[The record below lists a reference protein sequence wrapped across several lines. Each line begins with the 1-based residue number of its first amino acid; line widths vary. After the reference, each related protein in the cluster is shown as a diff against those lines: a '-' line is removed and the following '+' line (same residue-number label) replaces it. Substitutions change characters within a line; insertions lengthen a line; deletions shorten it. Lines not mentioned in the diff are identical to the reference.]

1 MSDNPLIQDRTVE
14 FVLHD
19 TLRVMQLTE
28 LPRFA
33 DHDRQTLDLFVA
45 GCRRFARSVLFP
57 TYKPM
62 DEHAAYYENGRVHC
76 HPILKSL
83 YPQLTELGLLR
94 ATRDFEAGGQQLP
107 APILMTA
114 LAYLSAANLSAI
126 GYMSLTMGAAHLLES
141 FGSETVK
148 RTYMDPMLAGQW
160 TGTMALTEPNAGSGL
175 TDLSTKAV
183 PTAGGHYLLSGS
195 KVFISGGDNDFSE
208 NIVHLALA
216 RIEGAPP
223 GIKGISL
230 FCVPRLRASDGE
242 LRDNDCTTAGTFH
255 KLGFRGLPS
264 IALNFG
270 ERGDCHGYLVG
281 APNQGITCMFQMMN
295 EARIGVGMTGMA
307 TAMVAYEQALQYAK
321 DRPQGR
327 RFGMRSHEPPVPIIE
342 HADVKR
348 MLLRQKAICEGAF
361 ALLVRCSKYADL
373 STHSPD
379 EAVRKRAHTLL
390 ELLTPVAKTFPAEK
404 GFESNAL
411 AMQVHGG
418 YGYTSEYLPEAWLR
432 DQKLN
437 SLHEG
442 TTGIQSLDLLGRK
455 VLQTQGQSLLT
466 FAEELE
472 LTLSRAAAAG
482 VEGSLGDGLRGAM
495 DALQRASTAV
505 GAVAMNGDIGRA
517 LQNSA
522 DYLDLFS
529 TLVIGWSWLELAAAA
544 KEQLAG
550 SIPADAR
557 PFYEGKLRAARYWF
571 SNEMPRIRV
580 LADIIVEAD
589 DAFFGA
595 EAAHL

>member
-1 MSDNPLIQDRTVE
+1 MELA
-14 FVLHD
+14 
-19 TLRVMQLTE
+19 E

-33 DHDRQTLDLFVA
+33 EHDRQTLELFIG
-45 GCRRFARSVLFP
+45 GCRRFAREVLFP

-62 DEHAAYYENGRVHC
+62 DERAAYYENGRVHC
-76 HPILKSL
+76 HPLMKSI

-94 ATRDFEAGGQQLP
+94 ANRDFHDDGQQLP
-107 APILMTA
+107 APILMAA
-114 LAYLSAANLSAI
+114 LAYLTAANLSAI
-126 GYMSLTMGAAHLLES
+126 GYLSLTMGAAHLLES
-141 FGSETVK
+141 FGSESLQ
-148 RTYMDPMLAGQW
+148 RTYMDPMLAGRW
-160 TGTMALTEPNAGSGL
+160 TGTMALTEPHAGSGL

-183 PTAGGHYLLSGS
+183 PTADGHYRLTGS
-195 KVFISGGDNDFSE
+195 KVFISGGDNDFAE

-230 FCVPRLRASDGE
+230 FCVPRLRVEQGA
-242 LRDNDCTTAGTFH
+242 LVDNDCTTAGTFH

-281 APNQGITCMFQMMN
+281 EPNQGITCMFQMMN

-321 DRPQGR
+321 ERPQGR
-327 RFGMRSHEPPVPIIE
+327 LFGMRSHEPPVPIIQ

-373 STHSPD
+373 ATHGPD
-379 EAVRKRAHTLL
+379 EAVRRRANTLL
-390 ELLTPVAKTFPAEK
+390 ELLTPVAKSFPAEK
-404 GFESNAL
+404 GFESNVL
-411 AMQVHGG
+411 SIQVHGG
-418 YGYTSEYLPEAWLR
+418 YGYTSEYLPEAWMR

-455 VLQTQGQSLLT
+455 VLQSQGQTLLT
-466 FAEELE
+466 FAEEVQQ
-472 LTLSRAAAAG
+472 TLARAESAG
-482 VEGSLGDGLRGAM
+482 VDAALCEGLRGAL
-495 DALQRASTAV
+495 DALQRATTAV
-505 GAVAMNGDIGRA
+505 GGVAMQGNIARA
-517 LQNSA
+517 LQNSV

-529 TLVIGWSWLELAAAA
+529 TLVIGWSWVEMAAAA
-544 KEQLAG
+544 REKLAAPL
-550 SIPADAR
+550 PADAR
-557 PFYEGKLRAARYWF
+557 PFYEGKLRAAQYWF
-571 SNEMPRIRV
+571 KNEMPRIRT
-580 LADIIVEAD
+580 LAEILVEAD

-595 EAAHL
+595 EEAHF